1 VADGDIDVEFGQLAA
16 VDFGLLRPTWFAS
29 LAVVRAVGG
38 ADLLRFAGCMRYRMD
53 AARQCCYKVSMNALR
68 TIVYVSSST
77 HDLTTADLEALLA
90 DARAFNRQ
98 HQLTGVLLHIGP
110 HFMQCLEGA
119 PDDVGKAYERIK
131 RSSQHKDIVEYMDC
145 EVAERTFGSWEM
157 GSAKSATSE
166 LLALSTAEWSRA
178 TQQASTFE
186 SPAGLKMLKVFWNM
200 RQQAA

>member
-1 VADGDIDVEFGQLAA
+1 MLRVRCET
-16 VDFGLLRPTWFAS
+16 GLLRS
-29 LAVVRAVGG
+29 
-38 ADLLRFAGCMRYRMD
+38 ADCMRHRMD
-53 AARQCCYKVSMNALR
+53 AAQQCCYKVSMNHLR
-68 TIVYVSSST
+68 SIVYVSSAA
-77 HDLTTADLEALLA
+77 HELTTVELEALLA
-90 DARAFNRQ
+90 NARAFNRE
-98 HQLTGVLLHIGP
+98 HHVTGVLLHIGP

-119 PDDVGKAYERIK
+119 PDDVGKAYDRIK